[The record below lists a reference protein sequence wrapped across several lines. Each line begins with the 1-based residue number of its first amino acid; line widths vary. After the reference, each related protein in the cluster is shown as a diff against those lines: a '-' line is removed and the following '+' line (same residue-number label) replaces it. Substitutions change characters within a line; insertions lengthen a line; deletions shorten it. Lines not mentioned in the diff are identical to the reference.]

1 MANDID
7 IHVGRRLREAR
18 LAKGMSQEALGKAL
32 GISFQQVQK
41 YEKGS
46 NRIGGSRLWD
56 ISNILETPVGF
67 FFEGLEGEGKT
78 KKTPTLA
85 PEGRLNRRTIE
96 LARALNAIKDEDV
109 KTHFLRLIKA
119 YAKAS

>member
-1 MANDID
+1 MANEID

-67 FFEGLEGEGKT
+67 FFEGLEVDGKA

-96 LARALNAIKDEDV
+96 LARALNA
-109 KTHFLRLIKA
+109 R
-119 YAKAS
+119 

>member
-1 MANDID
+1 MANEID

-46 NRIGGSRLWD
+46 NRIG
-56 ISNILETPVGF
+56 
-67 FFEGLEGEGKT
+67 GKT